1 MSLAEHHGEAQLGS
15 TEESGVIPGKWGD
28 SSIQMGGEGHGSG
41 RGEATQAETEV
52 SKGPE
57 GGHSGDAL
65 GHPSSFLS

>member
-1 MSLAEHHGEAQLGS
+1 MGSAPWRGTAGEHR
-15 TEESGVIPGKWGD
+15 GKWGD